1 MADPPAL
8 ARVPD
13 PSARLS
19 PPTPPRGESAGQGVL
34 IRYWAGARAAAGVA
48 EEWVAPGTIGELVA
62 GAGERHTALAA
73 VLPVCAILLDGL
85 PVRSDVA
92 VPAGAVVEVLPPF
105 AGG

>member
-1 MADPPAL
+1 MPDFPAL

-19 PPTPPRGESAGQGVL
+19 SAVPARDESAGHGVL

-48 EEWVAPGTIGELVA
+48 EERVPPGTIGELMA
-62 GAGERHTALAA
+62 GAGQRHTGLEA
-73 VLPVCAILLDGL
+73 VLPVCAVLLDGI
-85 PVRSDVA
+85 PARPDVE